1 MFKKRIDLMKLVNTK
16 PWLPAGKA
24 VDIIQ
29 LFNEMIACINFLHT
43 QSARD
48 IYI

>member
-29 LFNEMIACINFLHT
+29 LLNQMTAGINYYTCIMLF
-43 QSARD
+43 
-48 IYI
+48 